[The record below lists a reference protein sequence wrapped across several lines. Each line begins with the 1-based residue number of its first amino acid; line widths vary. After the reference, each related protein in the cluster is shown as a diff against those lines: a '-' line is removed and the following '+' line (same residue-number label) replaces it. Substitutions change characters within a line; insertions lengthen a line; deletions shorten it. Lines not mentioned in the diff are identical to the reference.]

1 MKKHVL
7 LMMMSIVALGVSAFT
22 PNTKWPYLMEN
33 FQEGTLYRGKD
44 YSVAQFNVHFMGNVL
59 HYINPK
65 DDKIYEARHN
75 DMDSVVIGGRKFV
88 VADKH
93 VMEVVGE
100 QGGNLV
106 LQHDCADF
114 NRITQP
120 TGAYGSSANSSATRQ
135 LSSLD
140 LAGMNNPKH
149 GLLLQEKNDGHELYV
164 RSRFYLKVGDTVVEA
179 DKKDIEK
186 MLPADK
192 KEAWKQFLKKNKIK
206 WKNAESLT
214 KVLDFFK

>member
-75 DMDSVVIGGRKFV
+75 DMDSVVIAGRKFV
-88 VADKH
+88 LADDM
-93 VMEVVGE
+93 VMEVLGE
-100 QGGNLV
+100 CGADKV
-106 LQHDCADF
+106 LRYDYADF
-114 NRITQP
+114 SNLTQA
-120 TGAYGSSANSSATRQ
+120 TGAYGASANSSATRQ
-135 LSSLD
+135 LTSLD
-140 LAGMNNPKH
+140 LAGMNNPQH
-149 GLLLQEKNDGHELYV
+149 GLMLQEKNDGKQFYV
-164 RSRFYLKVGDTVVEA
+164 RTKFYLQIGNAVVEA
-179 DKKDIEK
+179 NKKEVEK
-186 MLPADK
+186 ILPADK
-192 KEAWKQFLKKNKIK
+192 KDAWKQFLKKNKIRI
-206 WKNAESLT
+206 
-214 KVLDFFK
+214 